1 VPTILKYTHGST
13 PAKQR
18 GKPDQFV
25 MGPYSQ
31 ALLAAFLEQGGE
43 LEALASSVGVASSQL
58 CQPASKISV
67 DHYLGLFQQAKM
79 LSGDEFL
86 GLHTGQHMHAA
97 TFSVL
102 GQALL
107 KANTLGEALQQVL
120 ALEGFVHTLGHSEVL
135 REPGAV
141 RFVWQCHYQLH
152 PQARELV
159 ESVLAGIIHFA
170 KQLAGRPIPV
180 LQSTFVHGQP
190 KVASLAAYR
199 QICHSRSHF
208 SQPQNSIL
216 VADEVLA
223 WPNKMAQTQEV
234 TPDALGSTLKQKV
247 IHYLEERLALGNPPL
262 SEVAAQYHLTLRT
275 FQRRLDREGTQYI
288 QILNEVR
295 RRLAKDYLLYSTMN
309 TLEIS
314 QMLGFKE
321 QSSFNHFFSDNLNMT
336 PTEYRRC
343 GKEKS

>member
-1 VPTILKYTHGST
+1 LKNTGDVT
-13 PAKQR
+13 LLRQQN
-18 GKPDQFV
+18 KPDQFV
-25 MGPYSQ
+25 MAQYSQ
-31 ALLAAFLEQGGE
+31 ALLAAYMEQGGE
-43 LEALASSVGVASSQL
+43 LEQLASSLGVSTGEL
-58 CQPASKISV
+58 CQPTGKISV
-67 DHYLGLFQQAKM
+67 DHYLALIRQAKAI
-79 LSGDEFL
+79 SGDAFL
-86 GLHTGQHMHAA
+86 GLHIGKHQQAA

-102 GQALL
+102 GKAML
-107 KANTLGEALQQVL
+107 KANTLGVALQQVL
-120 ALEGFVHTLGHSEVL
+120 PLEGLVHTLGHSEVL

-141 RFVWQCHYQLH
+141 RFVWHCHYQLH
-152 PQARELV
+152 PQARDVV

-180 LQSTFVHGQP
+180 LASTFVHEQP
-190 KVASLAAYR
+190 KVASLTAYR
-199 QICHSRSHF
+199 QICHSSCHF
-208 SQPQNSIL
+208 SQSQNSIL

-223 WPNKMAQTQEV
+223 WPNKMGQQHAPHEPETSPAN
-234 TPDALGSTLKQKV
+234 TTLSQKV
-247 IHYLEERLALGNPPL
+247 THFLEERLAQGNPPL
-262 SEVAAQYHLTLRT
+262 KEVAAQYHLTLRT

-309 TLEIS
+309 TLQIS

-336 PTEYRRC
+336 PTEFRRC

>member
-1 VPTILKYTHGST
+1 LKYTDD
-13 PAKQR
+13 ALLA
-18 GKPDQFV
+18 KPDQFV

-31 ALLAAFLEQGGE
+31 ALLAAYLEQGGE
-43 LEALASSVGVASSQL
+43 LDALANSVGLASTQL
-58 CQPASKISV
+58 CQPAAKISV
-67 DHYLGLFQQAKM
+67 DHYLNLFQQAKT

-86 GLHTGQHMHAA
+86 GLHTGQHMQAA

-135 REPGAV
+135 REPGAI

-152 PQARELV
+152 PQVREVV

-180 LQSTFVHGQP
+180 LQSTFVHEQP
-190 KVASLAAYR
+190 RVTSLAAYR
-199 QICHSRSHF
+199 QICHSSCHF

-223 WPNKMAQTQEV
+223 WPNKMAQVPQV

-247 IHYLEERLALGNPPL
+247 IYYLEERLAQGNPPL

-275 FQRRLDREGTQYI
+275 FQRRLDREGTQYN
-288 QILNEVR
+288 QILNQVR

-309 TLEIS
+309 TLQIS

-321 QSSFNHFFSDNLNMT
+321 QSSFNHFFSENLNMT
-336 PTEYRRC
+336 PTEFRRC